1 VPPASRSKLSYLHV
15 CVDDYSR
22 LVYVELLN
30 DEQRMTAALF
40 LARAA
45 AHFASRGVRIER
57 VLSDYGGCYRSDDF
71 AALCARNYI

>member
-1 VPPASRSKLSYLHV
+1 
-15 CVDDYSR
+15 
-22 LVYVELLN
+22 
-30 DEQRMTAALF
+30 MTAALF

-45 AHFASRGVRIER
+45 ANFASRGVRIER